1 MKKLLIAL
9 LIPFAASAGIKE
21 TLVDAD
27 PVVICTQ
34 EQYEDAKT
42 WKNLCSTAENGIYS
56 THCTVVAVNRY
67 CEPATR
73 VDAAAKGSLA
83 PFFKH
88 DGTMKNTYLE
98 SRKDPN
104 CGADEIVE
112 AYSQCKVAGGEDCLA
127 EAKKVQ
133 QLICE

>member
-1 MKKLLIAL
+1 MKLLIAL

-21 TLVDAD
+21 TLLDAN

-34 EQYEDAKT
+34 EQYEDART
-42 WKNLCSTAENGIYS
+42 WQDLCGTTSNSISNSY
-56 THCTVVAVNRY
+56 CTLVAVNRY

-73 VDAAAKGSLA
+73 VDAAARGSLA
-83 PFFKH
+83 PSFRSG
-88 DGTMKNTYLE
+88 GTMKNTYLE
-98 SRKDPN
+98 ARKDSN